1 MINDAQVMLLSLAVL
16 VMGLVILRY
25 RQRRIG
31 TLAFLLWLFLWAVA
45 AVVILFPNSTVGVA
59 HFLGIGRGADLVL
72 YLGAI
77 LILYLIFRLFVRLEQ
92 MDRNMTKIVR
102 SLALREA
109 GLSQPDQERERVA
122 GPMDQKP

>member
-1 MINDAQVMLLSLAVL
+1 MINDAQVFLLFLAVL
-16 VMGLVILRY
+16 IIGLVILRY
-25 RQRRIG
+25 RQGRIG
-31 TLAFLLWLFLWAVA
+31 TLTFLLWFFLWVGA

-77 LILYLIFRLFVRLEQ
+77 LILYLIFRVFVRLEQ

-102 SLALREA
+102 TLALRDA
-109 GLSQPDQERERVA
+109 GLSQPDQKRERVA
-122 GPMDQKP
+122 GPTDQKA

>member
-31 TLAFLLWLFLWAVA
+31 TLAFLLWLFLWAGA
-45 AVVILFPNSTVGVA
+45 AVVILFPNSTAVVA
-59 HFLGIGRGADLVL
+59 HLIGIGRGADLVL

-77 LILYLIFRLFVRLEQ
+77 LILYLIFRMFVRLEQ

-102 SLALREA
+102 ALSLQEA
-109 GLSQPDQERERVA
+109 GLSQPDQERERVS

>member
-1 MINDAQVMLLSLAVL
+1 MINVAQVFLLSLAGL
-16 VMGLVILRY
+16 IIGLVILRY

-31 TLAFLLWLFLWAVA
+31 TFAFLFWLFLWAGA

-77 LILYLIFRLFVRLEQ
+77 FILYLIFRLFVRLEQ

-102 SLALREA
+102 ALALRDA
-109 GLSQPDQERERVA
+109 GLSQSDHEREGLS
-122 GPMDQKP
+122 GPRDRKA